1 MSLLPFM
8 ALSFVDI
15 YFESVKYHSLEDI
28 LWKIRSEFC
37 NEKLCITKEI
47 CKQKKNLFK
56 NYLFFLD
63 ANELENVLISAKYPT
78 VKFTIFDSNF
88 NTEPSFRLVATTF
101 MIKEGV
107 LCELVLEDRER

>member
-1 MSLLPFM
+1 MKKYAFQNIYVSRKELNQKSFLL
-8 ALSFVDI
+8 
-15 YFESVKYHSLEDI
+15 
-28 LWKIRSEFC
+28 
-37 NEKLCITKEI
+37 
-47 CKQKKNLFK
+47 
-56 NYLFFLD
+56 FLD
-63 ANELENVLISAKYPT
+63 ANELENVVISAKYPT